1 MPRRPGAG
9 SGFNLRVPVLSVF
22 SLKAR
27 VSMAGVEEQLRG
39 HSSLP
44 WSRVSEATG
53 LSSNTPE
60 ETDDVDNS
68 SFSVSS
74 PVMGTSCARVAS
86 SSLSREDGL
95 AQPSTSVR
103 PEADSSSEVCTG
115 PQPPQDGK
123 LRRMR

>member
-1 MPRRPGAG
+1 MLA
-9 SGFNLRVPVLSVF
+9 LVLIQVLVLSV
-22 SLKAR
+22 SSPKAR
-27 VSMAGVEEQLRG
+27 VSMAGVEEQLQG
-39 HSSLP
+39 QPSLP

-68 SFSVSS
+68 SLNVSS
-74 PVMGTSCARVAS
+74 SVMGTSCAGVAS

-115 PQPPQDGK
+115 PQPSQDGK